1 MGVDHYTTNYILFE
15 FWKIKEDSWWFMI
28 LAKLRG
34 KFCILQFYQTEW
46 SKLRLFHEEKWKS
59 FSLWKAVYGGFNN
72 IKMHSGLGLPSKLQ
86 KSLSNKYHVYFMFI
100 WFDLSNNFKKFFSFL
115 AEDLIEVVLPNY

>member
-72 IKMHSGLGLPSKLQ
+72 IKMHSGLGYY
-86 KSLSNKYHVYFMFI
+86 KSLYQTNIMFI
-100 WFDLSNNFKKFFSFL
+100 LCLFGLTCQIILRNFFL
-115 AEDLIEVVLPNY
+115 F